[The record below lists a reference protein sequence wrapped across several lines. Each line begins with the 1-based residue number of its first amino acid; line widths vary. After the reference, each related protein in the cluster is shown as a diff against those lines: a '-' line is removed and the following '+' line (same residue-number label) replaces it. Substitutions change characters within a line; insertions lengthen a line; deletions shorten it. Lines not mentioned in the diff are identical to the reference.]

1 MVHLTSDDFSKVISV
16 TRKHLPLIE
25 KKNEY
30 HVIENIDMFLNRTSQ
45 ISIPSLIENKQN
57 HRKWHRSNPTIK
69 RNLTKQQ
76 INTFILILKKKRSL
90 NRIIK
95 NVDSSQRN
103 EAIQTNF

>member
-76 INTFILILKKKRSL
+76 INTFILILKKKK
-90 NRIIK
+90 IIK
-95 NVDSSQRN
+95 QNHQKRRFSQRN